1 MFKKLNQYKGLRK
14 YMSLDNKLIIY
25 VGEDKTKAIL
35 FARKHKIK
43 SVGSLNIVHNIISI
57 KHYPFV
63 TYLGCVL
70 DEITYDQLKWH

>member
-1 MFKKLNQYKGLRK
+1 MW
-14 YMSLDNKLIIY
+14 LDNKLIIY
-25 VGEDKTKAIL
+25 DGDDKTKVIL

-57 KHYPFV
+57 KPHPFI

-70 DEITYDQLKWH
+70 DEIIYDQLKWH

>member
-1 MFKKLNQYKGLRK
+1 MW
-14 YMSLDNKLIIY
+14 LDNKLIIY
-25 VGEDKTKAIL
+25 DGDDKTKVIL

-57 KHYPFV
+57 KPHPLI

-70 DEITYDQLKWH
+70 DEIIYDQLKWH